1 MMEIL
6 QTVWTALT
14 TENENLIRILFVP
27 LSFVDALVNMLLFST
42 ILNISSSR
50 KRKIIYIISWG
61 IIGQLIR
68 NFIPDPYA
76 SFTNLLIGFIFIKFI
91 LNATWL
97 KALIAEFIVVAIASI
112 FELFMFR
119 LYLVAFNISYEL
131 IMSVPLHRII
141 SIFSIYLC
149 VYLLYKI
156 VRYFKIHIDLN
167 NMTRKNKILF
177 ILNTILGITAMGVQF
192 YLICFYSD
200 KMPIAVTALSM
211 LSLLAYFVLS
221 MYSLVG
227 TNKLNTTVQNLEE
240 AQLYNK
246 TLTLLHD
253 SMREFKHDFH
263 NIIQGIGGYIETN
276 NMEGLKKY
284 YSQLLKDCNRVNNLT
299 ALNPGIINNPAI
311 YNIMADKYHKADE
324 IDVQINL
331 SVFIDLNEIE
341 KHMKIYEFT
350 RILGILMDNAIEA
363 ASDCE
368 NKSIHVSFRKEE
380 NRSRFVMVI
389 ENTYANKDIDINR
402 IFDKDF
408 STKSKKTN
416 SGLGLWE
423 IRQILKKNNN
433 LDLYT
438 TKNEEYFIQEF
449 SIYY

>member
-1 MMEIL
+1 MMEIS
-6 QTVWTALT
+6 QTIWTALT
-14 TENENLIRILFVP
+14 TENEI
-27 LSFVDALVNMLLFST
+27 ALNIIGFFSCFIDTVVGMLLFT
-42 ILNISSSR
+42 TLFNINAT
-50 KRKIIYIISWG
+50 KKYKIIYIISVS
-61 IIGQLIR
+61 LVA
-68 NFIPDPYA
+68 FIVRTFVPNPYA
-76 SFTNLLIGFIFIKFI
+76 TFINILNMMLMIRFI
-91 LNATWL
+91 LKATWL
-97 KALIAEFIVVAIASI
+97 KSLLSEFIMITVSSVS
-112 FELFMFR
+112 ELFMFKFFQTIFNFSQEQMMTIPIYR
-119 LYLVAFNISYEL
+119 VGSTLIIYIFIYIIYRIIKYFKFNIKLDS
-131 IMSVPLHRII
+131 MD
-141 SIFSIYLC
+141 
-149 VYLLYKI
+149 K
-156 VRYFKIHIDLN
+156 N
-167 NMTRKNKILF
+167 NKILF
-177 ILNTILGITAMGVQF
+177 IINTLIGIIAIGSQF
-192 YLICFYSD
+192 YIMAFYSD
-200 KMPIAVTALSM
+200 KMPIAITIVSM

-227 TNKLNTTVQNLEE
+227 TNKLNTTTQNLEE

-246 TLTLLHD
+246 TLILLHD
-253 SMREFKHDFH
+253 GMREFKHDFH

-311 YNIMADKYHKADE
+311 YNVMADKYHKADE

-331 SVFIDLNEIE
+331 GVFIDLNEIE

-363 ASDCE
+363 SSECE
-368 NKSIHVSFRKEE
+368 NKVVHVSFRKEE
-380 NRSRFVMVI
+380 KRNRLVMVI

-438 TKNEEYFIQEF
+438 SKNEEYFIQEF
-449 SIYY
+449 AIYY

>member
-6 QTVWTALT
+6 QTIWTALT
-14 TENENLIRILFVP
+14 TENEILLKFILIPVYFI
-27 LSFVDALVNMLLFST
+27 DAIVNMLLFT
-42 ILNISSSR
+42 TLLDIKCSR
-50 KRKIIYIISWG
+50 ARKIIYVVSWS

-68 NFIPDPYA
+68 NFIPDPYGA
-76 SFTNLLIGFIFIKFI
+76 LLNLLVMFLFIKFI
-91 LNATWL
+91 LKSSWL
-97 KALIAEFIVVAIASI
+97 KALIAEFIVFTIASI

-119 LYLVAFNISYEL
+119 LYLVAFNISYETL
-131 IMSVPLHRII
+131 MLVPLYRVV
-141 SIFSIYLC
+141 SILSIYLC
-149 VYLLYKI
+149 IYLLYKI
-156 VRYFKIHIDLN
+156 IYYFKFHIDLN
-167 NMTRKNKILF
+167 NMTKRNKVIF
-177 ILNTILGITAMGVQF
+177 FTTAILGILAIGSQIYIMA
-192 YLICFYSD
+192 FYSD
-200 KMPIAVTALSM
+200 KMPIVITIISM

-227 TNKLNTTVQNLEE
+227 TNKLNTTTQNLEE

-253 SMREFKHDFH
+253 GMREFKHDFH

-299 ALNPGIINNPAI
+299 ALNPSIINNPAI
-311 YNIMADKYHKADE
+311 YNIMASKYHKADE
-324 IDVQINL
+324 IGVQINL
-331 SVFIDLNEIE
+331 GVFIDLNEIE

-363 ASDCE
+363 SSECE
-368 NKSIHVSFRKEE
+368 NKIVHVSFRKEE
-380 NRSRFVMVI
+380 KRNRLVMVI

-438 TKNEEYFIQEF
+438 SKNEEYFIQEF
-449 SIYY
+449 AIYY